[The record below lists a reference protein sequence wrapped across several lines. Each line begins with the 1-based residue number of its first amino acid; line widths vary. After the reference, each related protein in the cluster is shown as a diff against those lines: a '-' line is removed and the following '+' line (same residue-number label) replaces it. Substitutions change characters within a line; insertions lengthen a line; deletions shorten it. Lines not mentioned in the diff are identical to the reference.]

1 MNRIKQD
8 NADIKQQDKEIS
20 DLRKMIDSYAKNI
33 KEIESDLR
41 DKPKDGGND
50 DNQKY
55 EILYKKEKEINDFAE
70 KYEAEKQMIQKKMT
84 NTQDTITALLEHM
97 QKNINRQQKLPNQG
111 AVEDMRKDLDF
122 KKRQLNE
129 AESTAA
135 SL

>member
-1 MNRIKQD
+1 
-8 NADIKQQDKEIS
+8 
-20 DLRKMIDSYAKNI
+20 
-33 KEIESDLR
+33 
-41 DKPKDGGND
+41 
-50 DNQKY
+50 
-55 EILYKKEKEINDFAE
+55 
-70 KYEAEKQMIQKKMT
+70 MT
-84 NTQDTITALLEHM
+84 NTQETITALLEHM